1 MEPKSWHL
9 QRSACERY
17 GINFVIYETSL
28 MRKVKSVSATDLA
41 LGLSGKLPVREC
53 TQFPSENS
61 AEIPF
66 VTKCYL

>member
-1 MEPKSWHL
+1 
-9 QRSACERY
+9 
-17 GINFVIYETSL
+17 